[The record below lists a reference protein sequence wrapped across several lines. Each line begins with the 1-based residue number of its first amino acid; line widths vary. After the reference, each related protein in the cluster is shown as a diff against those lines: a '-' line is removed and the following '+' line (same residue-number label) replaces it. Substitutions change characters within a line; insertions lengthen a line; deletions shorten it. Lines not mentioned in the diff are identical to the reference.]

1 MNPNRPIP
9 RSSVMEIE
17 AYVPGKSGA
26 PGAMKVYKLSS
37 NETPLGPSPKAVA
50 AFREAAGSLE
60 LYPDGAA
67 TRLRVAIGERY
78 GLDPQRIVC
87 GNGSDD
93 LLHLIASAFVGE
105 GDEGVFTEHGFLVY
119 RIAILA
125 AGGSPVVVPEKN
137 LTADVDAILAAV
149 SPRTKI
155 VFIANPNNPTGT
167 YLPISEVKRLHA
179 GLAPH
184 VVLVL
189 DHAYAEYVTRD
200 DYANGLELANAHPNI
215 VVTHTFSKIHG
226 LASLRIGWAYG
237 HPVVCDAVNR
247 IRGPFNV
254 NGAALEA
261 GIAAIGDI
269 DHVNAA
275 IAHNDHWRSWLEAQI
290 AELGLKVTPSVG
302 NFVLMHFPD
311 EPGKSAADADAF
323 LSARGLVLRRV
334 SAYGLPNALRMTV
347 GAEEPNRLV
356 VEALTEFVAGKL

>member
-1 MNPNRPIP
+1 MNPNRPVP
-9 RSSVMEIE
+9 RHSVMEIE

-37 NETPLGPSPKAVA
+37 NETPLGPSPKAIA

-60 LYPDGAA
+60 LYPDGSA
-67 TRLRVAIGERY
+67 TRLRAAIGERH
-78 GLDPQRIVC
+78 GLDPERIVC

-125 AGGSPVVVPEKN
+125 AGGVPVVVPETN

-149 SPRTKI
+149 TPRTKI

-167 YLPISEVKRLHA
+167 YLPLAEVKRLHA
-179 GLAPH
+179 GLPSH

-189 DHAYAEYVTRD
+189 DHAYAEYVTRE
-200 DYANGLELANAHPNI
+200 DYSNGLELATEYPNV

-237 HPVVCDAVNR
+237 HPEVCDALNR

-261 GIAAIGDI
+261 GIAAVGDVE
-269 DHVNAA
+269 HVNAA
-275 IAHNDHWRSWLEAQI
+275 IAHNDRWRSWLETEI
-290 AELGLKVTPSVG
+290 GKLGLKVTPSVG
-302 NFVLMHFPD
+302 NFVLIHFPPT
-311 EPGKSAADADAF
+311 PGKSAGDADAF
-323 LSARGLVLRRV
+323 LSSRGLVLRRV
-334 SAYGLPNALRMTV
+334 TSYGLPNALRMTV

-356 VEALTEFVAGKL
+356 VQALADFVAGKA